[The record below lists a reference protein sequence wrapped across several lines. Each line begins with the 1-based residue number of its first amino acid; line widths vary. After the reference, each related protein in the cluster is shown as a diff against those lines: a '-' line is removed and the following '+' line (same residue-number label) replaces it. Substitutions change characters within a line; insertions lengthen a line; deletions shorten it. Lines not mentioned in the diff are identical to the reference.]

1 MVNIYLMFYLGKS
14 ALSAVHGRVRQ
25 QFFRQPVGRRRSL
38 FFLNLVLLGYRIR

>member
-25 QFFRQPVGRRRSL
+25 QFFRQPVGRRRSV
-38 FFLNLVLLGYRIR
+38 LVDSILLGYRIR